1 MNARKWIVG
10 VLIVFVVV
18 SVAWMVYTET
28 RKGGES
34 PGDAAVIV
42 PDQEGRYVIAYYFH
56 GDKRCVTCL
65 TIEEYAAEAIATG
78 FAERIDNGDMIWQ
91 VVNVDA
97 TGNEHF
103 IEDYMLASK
112 TVVLVEV
119 VDGEETKWEQLN
131 KVWELVDDKEAFV
144 DYVQESTAEFAGI

>member
-10 VLIVFVVV
+10 VLIVFVVA

-34 PGDAAVIV
+34 PGDAVVAV

-56 GDKRCVTCL
+56 GDKRCVTCR
-65 TIEEYAAEAIATG
+65 TIEAYAAEAITTG
-78 FAERIDNGDMIWQ
+78 FAERIDKGDMIWQ

-103 IEDYMLASK
+103 VDDYMLASK

-144 DYVQESTAEFAGI
+144 EYVQESAAEFAGI